1 MFCTTCGKSI
11 DPTARFCP
19 ACGAAVS
26 PASTTYTYT
35 PPPPAIPLFRPR
47 HPRAIGGVC
56 SAFAVHYGWDVSVVR
71 ILTVLATLVLGFPLF
86 VYIAAWIIIPDE
98 APYAIPYPPPA
109 PESSSNLA

>member
-1 MFCTTCGKSI
+1 MFCTSCGKSI

-19 ACGAAVS
+19 ICGAAVTS
-26 PASTTYTYT
+26 ASSAYNYA

-56 SAFAVHYGWDVSVVR
+56 SAFALHYGWDVSVVR
-71 ILTVLATLVLGFPLF
+71 IITVIATLACGFPLF
-86 VYIAAWIIIPDE
+86 AYIAAWIIIPEE
-98 APYAIPYPPPA
+98 APYPVPYPPPA